1 MFSTRDLTHVSKW
14 LGAPILSAL
23 VLAAAGASLLTS
35 LTGSSVAAQCQEVAK
50 VNNQPICLADMQLKI
65 DQLMGLT
72 SLVPS
77 DQALTYAEAFD
88 RVLSQAITNTVL
100 SQEVSQRGIA
110 VTEQAVDDAEYAHA
124 LERSSSPVLTTERY
138 AILQHTGQ
146 TPTQWGLADKAAVAN
161 SLRLNILL
169 DQLASGAPEPSEAE
183 IQAYLIEAN
192 LKKHSVSLME
202 VPFATSSEAANFQA
216 HLLVDADQMSTDA
229 LARHTLEHALDLDP
243 NLTTSIEHER
253 RFNESSEVPAYVV
266 NAMQL
271 GIGGIGVQ
279 EDPSGSAIVY
289 LVTALTENS
298 EIDLHDLARTELLAE
313 RKRLQSESAVE
324 QLIDAADIQIL
335 P

>member
-1 MFSTRDLTHVSKW
+1 M
-14 LGAPILSAL
+14 L
-23 VLAAAGASLLTS
+23 VVAAAGASLLIS
-35 LTGSSVAAQCQEVAK
+35 LTESGVAAQCQVVAT
-50 VNNQPICLADMQLKI
+50 VNNQPICLADMQLTI

-77 DQALTYAEAFD
+77 DEALTYPEAYD
-88 RVLSQAITNTVL
+88 RVLSQTITNTVL
-100 SQEVSQRGIA
+100 SQEVSRRGIS
-110 VTEQAVDDAEYAHA
+110 VTEDAVADAEYAHA
-124 LERSSSPVLTTERY
+124 LERSSSPVLTTERI

-146 TPTQWGLADKAAVAN
+146 TPTQWGLADKAAVAD
-161 SLRLNILL
+161 SLRLNTLL
-169 DQLASGAPEPSEAE
+169 DQLASGATEPTEAE
-183 IQAYLIEAN
+183 IQAYLSAAN

-202 VPFATSSEAANFQA
+202 VPFATSSEAANFQT
-216 HLLVDADQMSTDA
+216 HLLMDAGQMSAEA

-271 GIGGIGVQ
+271 GIGGIAVH

-289 LVTALTENS
+289 LVTALAENS
-298 EIDLHDLARTELLAE
+298 AMDLHDLARSELLAE
-313 RKRLQSESAVE
+313 RRRLLSESAIE
-324 QLIDAADIQIL
+324 QLIDEADIQIY